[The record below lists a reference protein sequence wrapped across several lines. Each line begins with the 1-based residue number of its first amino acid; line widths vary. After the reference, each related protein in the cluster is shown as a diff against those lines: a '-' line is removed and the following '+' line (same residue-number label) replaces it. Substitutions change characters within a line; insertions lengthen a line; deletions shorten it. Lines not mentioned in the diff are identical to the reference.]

1 MSRNNR
7 FRNKLLSRSLALHV
21 GLPLCGL
28 ALDLAWQGLIAA
40 GLTMTGIGAG
50 LGLVFGAASITLN
63 TWQGLVHL
71 ASLVPVWLLV
81 RWGQRR
87 VDEGAD
93 RLWLAPVCCA
103 GMALLVFLAAAAFPA
118 WYWEPFVTMSLDS
131 SIPTSRDTGTL
142 WATLLSGWEFVLLA
156 LWWLG
161 VAFTMEEAG

>member
-7 FRNKLLSRSLALHV
+7 FSNKLLSRSLGLHV

-40 GLTMTGIGAG
+40 GLFMTGIGAG
-50 LGLVFGAASITLN
+50 LGVVFGAASITLN
-63 TWQGLVHL
+63 IWQGLVHL

-103 GMALLVFLAAAAFPA
+103 GVALLTLVPAAAFPA
-118 WYWEPFVTMSLDS
+118 WYWEPFITMGLENV
-131 SIPTSRDTGTL
+131 PLSRDSGTV

-161 VAFTMEEAG
+161 VAFTMEKAG